1 MESITEH
8 IKAHFIKYI
17 AAILLFGSGYAT
29 GRYYGSAERSNL
41 NVLVSEKETQ
51 AEQSTETRN
60 TQTDNFEADAE
71 SAITQTE
78 GLDVIEGENVVI
90 TLQCPISL
98 EIMEDPVST
107 PSGHTYDRKNIEE
120 HIRRYRNDPVTKR
133 PLRIDQLTSNYSIK
147 ALIQKHKATRTGN

>member
-1 MESITEH
+1 MVQDMQLGDIMV
-8 IKAHFIKYI
+8 
-17 AAILLFGSGYAT
+17 
-29 GRYYGSAERSNL
+29 RL
-41 NVLVSEKETQ
+41 NVVAQVCLFLKKGPRL
-51 AEQSTETRN
+51 STETRD

-90 TLQCPISL
+90 TLRCPISL

-147 ALIQKHKATRTGN
+147 TLIQKHKATRIGN